1 MSFIRFINI
10 PAVRAIQ
17 MLHFYF
23 SGISLQ
29 WFNFLDPVKK
39 PSLDIFRQAFFER
52 FKSSSPFN
60 KDLLR
65 IQQQPGEGVEE
76 YIYGV
81 RKLATDSTLDEAAVT
96 ELAKDGIQQRLRE
109 LVVPQRPTTLEKLR
123 EQAILAEDAVDIKR
137 TITNGVR
144 SPSQECGGFFNG
156 GCHPNCNVDNS
167 AYPP

>member
-1 MSFIRFINI
+1 M
-10 PAVRAIQ
+10 
-17 MLHFYF
+17 
-23 SGISLQ
+23 
-29 WFNFLDPVKK
+29 KK
-39 PSLDIFRQAFFER
+39 PSLDIIRQAFFER

-76 YIYGV
+76 YVYGV

-109 LVVPQRPTTLEKLR
+109 LVVPQRPTTLEQLR
-123 EQAILAEDAVDIKR
+123 ELAILAEDAVDIKR

-144 SPSQECGGFFNG
+144 SPSQECGGSFNG